1 MYIPSLN
8 VLNQHGHWLRSMC
21 TCTYS

>member
-21 TCTYS
+21 TCT